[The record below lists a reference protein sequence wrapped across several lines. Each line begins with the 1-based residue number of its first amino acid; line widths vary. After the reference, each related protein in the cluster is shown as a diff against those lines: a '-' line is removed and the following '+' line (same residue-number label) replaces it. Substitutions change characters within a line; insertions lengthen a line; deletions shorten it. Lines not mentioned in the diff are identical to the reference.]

1 MPDAVP
7 AAPKFDPIEFAASK
21 PLASPRELG
30 IAFGQLIDSI
40 GDLTGV
46 TVGRIITAGLSA
58 VTVSW
63 TFATVPSIDWL
74 SDVESQVRAFAAC
87 AGVQVHF
94 RRH

>member
-1 MPDAVP
+1 MAESVE
-7 AAPKFDPIEFAASK
+7 PKFDPIEFTVTK

-46 TVGRIITAGLSA
+46 TVERVITPTLSA
-58 VTVSW
+58 ITVSW
-63 TFATVPSIDWL
+63 AQATVPSSQWL
-74 SDVESQVRAFAAC
+74 EDVEMQLRGFAAC

-94 RRH
+94 RQH